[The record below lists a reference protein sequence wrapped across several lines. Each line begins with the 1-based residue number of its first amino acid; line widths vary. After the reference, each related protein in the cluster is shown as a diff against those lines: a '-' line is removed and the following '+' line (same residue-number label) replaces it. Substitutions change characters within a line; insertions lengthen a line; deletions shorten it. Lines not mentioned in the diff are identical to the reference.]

1 MYVFAVPFIAL
12 CFWFLRWN
20 AEPDIHL
27 LSQAGAVT
35 DV

>member
-12 CFWFLRWN
+12 LFLGSSVD
-20 AEPDIHL
+20 AETDIHL